1 MKDIFCLFRGH
12 EKYDN
17 PDKIY
22 VERLEPNGHST
33 VVLSTDF
40 FEKHQQ
46 AIISAVEDFEIKENY
61 MFATKKIVSKEVPIH
76 IFFFNLFMPH
86 SILSSFYLFHPILS
100 CLFFFFSGQI
110 ILTTKKVF
118 KTA

>member
-76 IFFFNLFMPH
+76 IFFLICLYLVSTFYFVIFLPF
-86 SILSSFYLFHPILS
+86 SSHPLLYI
-100 CLFFFFSGQI
+100 
-110 ILTTKKVF
+110 
-118 KTA
+118 